1 MNSLRLTFVAI
12 AAAVVGTVGV
22 YIYNQSA
29 TGSTA
34 INLGAVQAQT
44 VSEDIDTSDILDMIL
59 GEDTAELTVYEYASF
74 TCPHCASFHKGVF
87 GQIKEDYI
95 ETGKI
100 KFVHREIYFDR
111 YGLWAGMVA
120 RCAGPDRY
128 FGIVDIIYNEQSEWR
143 QGEPAQIADNLR
155 KIGLTAGIEP
165 TELDACMN
173 DADKAQALYATFQK
187 NSEADGIRST
197 PSFVIDGQ
205 TYTNMSYSEFADI
218 LDGKLGG

>member
-1 MNSLRLTFVAI
+1 MNPLRLTFAAI
-12 AAAVVGTVGV
+12 GTAGV
-22 YIYNQSA
+22 LFYNQSS

-44 VSEDIDTSDILDMIL
+44 AAEDIDTSGVLDMTL
-59 GEDTAELTVYEYASF
+59 GAETAEITVYEYASF
-74 TCPHCASFHKGVF
+74 TCPHCANFHKGVF
-87 GQIKEDYI
+87 GQIKDNYI

-128 FGIVDIIYNEQSEWR
+128 FGIVDIIYNEQADWR

-165 TELDACMN
+165 AALDACMN
-173 DADKAQALYATFQK
+173 DADKAQALYAAFQK
-187 NSEADGIRST
+187 NSEADSIRST

-205 TYTNMSYSEFADI
+205 TYTNMSYTEFADI